1 MPQNVAY
8 TERRKRAIWKLA
20 KKWIND
26 CCHEHEHQ
34 CNMLLPIRED
44 KFFPT
49 RVIYVGLSVLQASS
63 VQIVERED
71 IANIESAYYT
81 ALTYFWGKSMPES
94 AKTTIAT
101 LQARRQGLS
110 MELLPQTV
118 RDAGMSSSL
127 EYSFHPKFK

>member
-1 MPQNVAY
+1 MPQSVAY
-8 TERRKRAIWKLA
+8 TERHKRAVWKLA
-20 KKWIND
+20 KKWINN

-34 CNMLLPIRED
+34 CNMSLAIGEA

-49 RVIYVGLSVLQASS
+49 RVIDVGLSVLQAYS
-63 VQIVERED
+63 VQIVEREN
-71 IANIESAYYT
+71 IANIESAHYT
-81 ALTYFWGKSMPES
+81 ALTYCWGRSMPES

-110 MELLPQTV
+110 LELLPQTV

-127 EYSFHPKFK
+127 ESSFHFKFK